1 MLLNML
7 NDLTEAMKALD
18 GKKMGLIC
26 FWTFSGLCMMVQ
38 TFLVPTFMD
47 KNFNGVYEIHLLHA
61 SHLQK
66 EFGRFSVFSRP
77 TPSGLPGRYT
87 FNRSKKTHCN

>member
-1 MLLNML
+1 ML

-47 KNFNGVYEIHLLHA
+47 KNFNGCLRNTLAACFAFAKRI
-61 SHLQK
+61 
-66 EFGRFSVFSRP
+66 
-77 TPSGLPGRYT
+77 
-87 FNRSKKTHCN
+87 